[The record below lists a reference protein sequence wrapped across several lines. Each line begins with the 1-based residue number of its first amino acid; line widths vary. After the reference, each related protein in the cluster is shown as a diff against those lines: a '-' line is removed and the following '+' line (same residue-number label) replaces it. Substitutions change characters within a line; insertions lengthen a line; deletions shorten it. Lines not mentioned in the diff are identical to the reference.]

1 MKLTH
6 DIFKIPIINNVILF
20 ESTDSTNI
28 QAKYFGN
35 NGACNG
41 TLVIADRQYAGKG
54 RMGRGFDSPSGIG
67 LYSSLLVKP
76 NIEIDKISEITILAA
91 LAAAKALDDISGIKT
106 EIKWPN
112 DVLINGKK
120 AVGILTE
127 CSTDAIKIPKTYGLA
142 DKAYANIPEYE
153 SLLKYVIVGIG
164 INVNNETFPEDIS
177 ETATS
182 IYLQS
187 GIKQDRT
194 VILKALWQYF
204 SEYYE
209 QFLITKNLDFIV
221 NEYNQKLISL
231 YNEVYIVP
239 FDRTYTTTN
248 PYTVSTEGLSSVK
261 CLGINNIGNMICQ
274 NPSGEIFTV
283 DSGEVSVR
291 GLNSYS
297 K

>member
-6 DIFKIPIINNVILF
+6 DIFKIPIVNNVILF

-28 QAKYFGN
+28 RAKAFGN
-35 NGACNG
+35 NGACDG
-41 TLVIADRQYAGKG
+41 TLIIADRQTSGKG
-54 RMGRGFDSPSGIG
+54 RMGRSFDSPSGIG
-67 LYSSLLVKP
+67 LYSSLLIKP
-76 NIEIDKISEITILAA
+76 NIEIDKISQITILAA
-91 LAAAKALDDISGIKT
+91 LAAAKALDDVPGITT

-112 DVLINGKK
+112 DILINGKK
-120 AVGILTE
+120 VVGILTE

-164 INVNNETFPEDIS
+164 INVNNESFPEDIR

-182 IYLQS
+182 IYLQT
-187 GIKQDRT
+187 GTKHERT
-194 VILKALWQYF
+194 LILKSLWQYF

-209 QFLITKNLDFIV
+209 QFLITKNLDFIID
-221 NEYNQKLISL
+221 EYNQKLISL
-231 YNEVYIVP
+231 DNEVYIVP
-239 FDRTYTTTN
+239 FDKTYTTSN
-248 PYTVSTEGLSSVK
+248 PYKVSTEGLSSVK
-261 CLGINNIGNMICQ
+261 CLGINNNGNMLCQ
-274 NPSGEIFTV
+274 YPNGEIFTV